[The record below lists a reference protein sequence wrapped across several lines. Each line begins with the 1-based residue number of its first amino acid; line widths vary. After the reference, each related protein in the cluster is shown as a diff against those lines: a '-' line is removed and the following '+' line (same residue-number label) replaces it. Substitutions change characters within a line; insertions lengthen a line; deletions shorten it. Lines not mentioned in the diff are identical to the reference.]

1 MRCGHLRLQNGY
13 YGHMRIGVRD
23 LKDHLSEILERVA
36 RGEVV
41 TVTRRGRQIA
51 TIVPPTGRSLLER
64 GLAEGW
70 ISRRVDRPP
79 APIARQT
86 PLPGTP
92 TTTEIIAA
100 DREDE
105 RLRRQ

>member
-1 MRCGHLRLQNGY
+1 
-13 YGHMRIGVRD
+13 MRIGVRS
-23 LKDHLSEILERVA
+23 LKDHLSEILDRVA
-36 RGEVV
+36 QGEDV
-41 TVTRRGRQIA
+41 TVTRRGRQVA
-51 TIVPPTGRSLLER
+51 KIVPPTGRSILER

-79 APIARQT
+79 TPVVRQV

-92 TTTEIIAA
+92 TTTELIAA
-100 DREDE
+100 DREDD

>member
-1 MRCGHLRLQNGY
+1 
-13 YGHMRIGVRD
+13 MRIGVRS

-36 RGEVV
+36 QGEVV

-51 TIVPPTGRSLLER
+51 KIVPPTGRSILER

-79 APIARQT
+79 TPIVRQV

-92 TTTEIIAA
+92 TTSELIAA
-100 DREDE
+100 DREDD

>member
-1 MRCGHLRLQNGY
+1 
-13 YGHMRIGVRD
+13 MRIGVRS

-36 RGEVV
+36 QGEVV

-51 TIVPPTGRSLLER
+51 RIVPPTGRSILDR

-70 ISRRVDRPP
+70 ISRRLDEPPRPVV
-79 APIARQT
+79 RQV

-92 TTTEIIAA
+92 TTTELIAA
-100 DREDE
+100 DRADD
-105 RLRRQ
+105 RFR